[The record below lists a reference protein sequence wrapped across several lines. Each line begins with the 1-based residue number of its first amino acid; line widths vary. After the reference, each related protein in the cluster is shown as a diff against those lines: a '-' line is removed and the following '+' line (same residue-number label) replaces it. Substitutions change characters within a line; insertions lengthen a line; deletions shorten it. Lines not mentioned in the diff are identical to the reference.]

1 MRSHESVASP
11 RSLISTARMIVMLGL
26 TSLVGIPAQ
35 AGANRWTIIGP
46 PADMRT
52 MAVDPY
58 DPAILHAAGRDVVAR
73 SNDRGAT
80 WTLRQLPGLGRAS
93 FIRVAPSLPSTLYLL
108 GAQKLYRSTN
118 GGDSWTP
125 LAAPRIA
132 QFQNDLQVDAT
143 NSKVLVVAA
152 SNFCF
157 LGCSGGGVFRSTNGG
172 DSWQAIGLTNTN
184 VWRAAIDPA
193 ESQIIY
199 ATTETQLLRT
209 GNRGGSWRD
218 WTPPGSGSVR
228 GVAVDPILPETIY
241 AATGAG
247 VFRSRDA
254 GQSWELAR
262 ASSGSEVATP
272 VFRSP
277 RLLVSSAGLALSI
290 DQGQTWRELTTAGS
304 GLDFR
309 SLEQIVISRDVYYMV
324 ADLAGA
330 PGQILAYEIRQPR
343 RRAVGR

>member
-1 MRSHESVASP
+1 MRSDGLAARVSGRVMSSTRAV
-11 RSLISTARMIVMLGL
+11 SLMARTVFALGL
-26 TSLVGIPAQ
+26 ISLVGVSAH
-35 AGANRWTIIGP
+35 AGLNRWTVIGP

-108 GAQKLYRSTN
+108 GFQTLYRSTN
-118 GGDSWTP
+118 GGDSWTS
-125 LAAPRIA
+125 LRVPRTA
-132 QFQNDLQVDAT
+132 QFQNDLQVDAR

-157 LGCSGGGVFRSTNGG
+157 LGCSGGGVFRSTDGG
-172 DSWQAIGLTNTN
+172 ESWQGIGLTNTN

-218 WTPPGSGSVR
+218 WTPPGSGSVK
-228 GVAVDPILPETIY
+228 GVAVDPVLPETIY

-254 GQSWELAR
+254 GRSWELAR
-262 ASSGSEVATP
+262 ASTFGWRSQLRSSARP
-272 VFRSP
+272 DSWSP
-277 RLLVSSAGLALSI
+277 RQAWRSASIRDRPGASSPPPAPAS
-290 DQGQTWRELTTAGS
+290 TFAAS
-304 GLDFR
+304 SR
-309 SLEQIVISRDVYYMV
+309 S
-324 ADLAGA
+324 
-330 PGQILAYEIRQPR
+330 
-343 RRAVGR
+343 